1 MQQKTERFEMRLDQG
16 TLDEMDRWRSRQS
29 DLPSRAE
36 AVRRLI
42 DGGLSATSKDRL
54 SLSDGEKFIILM
66 LCDIFKN
73 QKIKSDI
80 DPTFVESAIYGGHYW
95 ALRWKYS
102 GIFHGHEDNS
112 DTHKEVL
119 DILDMWSCIERGYRN
134 LSKTDKLRVAKD
146 ATHYGQDVSFPGF
159 DGNNESEHRS
169 IALFIIKNL
178 EGYPIFRG
186 RDLNSHWPSIAT
198 YKRMLPVFQLLLSNL
213 MGGDLNAS
221 QIIEILNTGQH

>member
-16 TLDEMDRWRSRQS
+16 TLDQMDKWRSSQS

-42 DGGLSATSKDRL
+42 ELGLSSTSKERL
-54 SLSDGEKFIILM
+54 KMSDGEKLLTIM
-66 LCDIFKN
+66 LCDIFKH

-80 DPTFVESAIYGGHYW
+80 DPKFVESTIYSGHYW
-95 ALRWKYS
+95 ALKQKYS
-102 GIFHGHEDNS
+102 GIFHGHEDIS
-112 DTHKEVL
+112 DTRKEVL
-119 DILDMWSCIERGYRN
+119 DVLEMWSCIERGYKN

-146 ATHYGQDVSFPGF
+146 AAYYGQDVSFPGF

-178 EGYPIFRG
+178 EGYPIFSG
-186 RDLNSHWPSIAT
+186 RDLNSHSPLIAT
-198 YKRMLPVFQLLLSNL
+198 YKSMLRVFQPLLPNL
-213 MGGDLNAS
+213 IGGDLNAG
-221 QIIEILNTGQH
+221 QIINILNAGQH